1 MPCTFWSGTNA
12 IATTKAF
19 VIKWRFET
27 CPLVEGRMRR
37 GVVKKEK
44 KERKKKKE
52 ERPISFS
59 FVGTLFAG
67 FLFIRGTPR
76 QTGRLFNLEYYCSR
90 KRHDFDMEEKN
101 RPSSA
106 VRLVRATKFP
116 PTLHAPLE
124 MRVHRSGLVILPF
137 ASASV
142 A

>member
-1 MPCTFWSGTNA
+1 MSELSRSICTFDSLCCPFWIFRAPRLERKKKTW
-12 IATTKAF
+12 F
-19 VIKWRFET
+19 VSRK
-27 CPLVEGRMRR
+27 
-37 GVVKKEK
+37 K